1 MSVVTANDGAEPLES
16 PDALPEAPEVFRLRV
31 RDWLSENMPRLAEG
45 MNNRLL
51 SLADETGTR
60 ARELQQLLFS
70 GGFAGLCFPKEYG
83 GHGLTQR
90 HQEVFTEES
99 APYEMPTLLNVPTL
113 SILAPTLLDFGTE
126 GQKQRHIRGI
136 LEGREIWVQMLSEPT
151 NGSDLAG
158 VTTKAER
165 DGDTFILSGSKI
177 WTSGAYRADYA
188 MCLARTDWS
197 ATKHRGLTMFLVK
210 IHQPAIELKRIRRVN
225 GRSEFC
231 QEFLNDVVVSVE
243 DVIGEV
249 NQGWAVTSALLTY
262 EREAIGG
269 GSPLISGF
277 AGAADDGARL
287 EDLLA
292 LAETTSAGT
301 DPYLRQLLSRAI
313 VNDVVHE
320 QLIDRVRTG
329 IRAGVMPPPA
339 GALVRLSQAVNG
351 ETRADIGLEVAGAKV
366 TAAEKGDLGLEWA
379 QQYLYRQSGS
389 LAGGSN
395 EMQRNIISERVLG
408 MPKEFAADVGRPFNE
423 VRHNAARRG

>member
-1 MSVVTANDGAEPLES
+1 MSVTPAHERRKGDGVSVVE
-16 PDALPEAPEVFRLRV
+16 DPEVFRLRV
-31 RDWLSENMPRLAEG
+31 RRWLAAHMPRLPEG

-51 SLADETGTR
+51 SLADDSGER
-60 ARELQQLLFS
+60 ARQLQQQLS
-70 GGFAGLCFPKEYG
+70 AGGFAGLCFPREYG
-83 GHGLTQR
+83 GQGLTRR

-126 GQKQRHIRGI
+126 SQKQRHLRAI
-136 LEGREIWVQMLSEPT
+136 LGEGEIWVQMLSEPT

-158 VTTKAER
+158 VTTRADR
-165 DGDTFILSGSKI
+165 DGDTYVLSGSKI

-210 IHQPAIELKRIRRVN
+210 IHQPAIEVQRIRRVN

-231 QEFLNDVVVSVE
+231 QEFLNDVVVSVD
-243 DVIGEV
+243 DVIGDV
-249 NQGWAVTSALLTY
+249 NGGWAVTSALLNY
-262 EREAIGG
+262 ERQAAGG

-277 AGAADDGARL
+277 AGAADDGGQL

-292 LAETTSAGT
+292 LAVATKAGR
-301 DPYLRQLLSRAI
+301 DPYLRQLLARAV
-313 VNDVVHE
+313 VNETVHE
-320 QLIDRVRTG
+320 QLIERVRGG
-329 IRAGVMPPPA
+329 IEVGAVPPA
-339 GALVRLSQAVNG
+339 SGALIRLNQAVNG
-351 ETRADIGLEVAGAKV
+351 ELRA
-366 TAAEKGDLGLEWA
+366 DLGLELAGGRAAAGSPDDRTLEWA
-379 QQYLYRQSGS
+379 RQFLYRQSGS

-423 VRHNAARRG
+423 VRNNAAPR